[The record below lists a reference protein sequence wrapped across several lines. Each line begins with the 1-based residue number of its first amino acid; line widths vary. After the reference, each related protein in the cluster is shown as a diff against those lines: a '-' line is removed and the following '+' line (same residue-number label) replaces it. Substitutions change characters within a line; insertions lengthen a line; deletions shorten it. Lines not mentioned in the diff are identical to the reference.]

1 MQFHD
6 EEIEKLK
13 LESVVDF
20 NKLITVYLCGRR
32 QECQLNKQEESMVKA
47 ALDNIRKNKMSFEQ
61 LNEVLLLMNQSR
73 IGLDFFIYF
82 SKNDCV
88 TLQELKECVVQFR
101 GYAMLRFG
109 NFRFAFKELLSKDEI
124 EIGEILEPFSENSDD
139 AEPFFTQRPAK
150 ILDISSIERDL
161 ISYIGELSG
170 RILGK
175 EEEFWIKEAEKAKQN
190 NDKKKFRELLSIKRQ
205 LNTRKNA
212 IAKVEKQA
220 IANSDVYLTWDCMD
234 VYIATSMRNKWE
246 YEETYDFIRSVFSDA
261 KLQSLKLR
269 YFDPTQSKCGNAR
282 DKGLIEGLM
291 LKRSLCAI
299 YMAQEGDTMGKDSEL
314 AATLSQSKPVI
325 AYVPEYDRK
334 EFASKIAN
342 YQLDYFRT
350 RLKILDVEGTLNECE
365 EELSKVDKKYQK
377 LIDVFLEKLDQ
388 FKRIE
393 PYTLLKTEQK
403 FKSQYQDFSKICEI
417 ISIAQC
423 HSFNN
428 RVKSLTGAHPLCM
441 QVDWRSGVTNGI
453 LVVRKPSDCAHLLYR
468 LLTNRMNFAIK
479 RAIGCTILEEEISQC
494 AYRVIT
500 DNEKLTNCF
509 WNYFGKT

>member
-1 MQFHD
+1 M
-6 EEIEKLK
+6 
-13 LESVVDF
+13 
-20 NKLITVYLCGRR
+20 YLCGRR
-32 QECQLNKQEESMVKA
+32 TECKLSSQEERMVKSS
-47 ALDNIRKNKMSFEQ
+47 LDSIRKNKMSFEQ
-61 LNEVLLLMNQSR
+61 LNEVLLLMNQNR
-73 IGLDFFIYF
+73 IGLDFFTYF
-82 SKNDCV
+82 FKNDCI
-88 TLQELKECVVQFR
+88 TLQELKEGIVQFR
-101 GYAMLRFG
+101 GCAMLRFG
-109 NFRFAFKELLSKDEI
+109 NFRFGFKELLSKNEVEI
-124 EIGEILEPFSENSDD
+124 DEILEPFSRKPDD
-139 AEPFFTQRPAK
+139 IEPFFTQRPAK
-150 ILDISSIERDL
+150 ILDINSIDREL
-161 ISYIGELSG
+161 ISYVGELSG

-175 EEEFWIKEAEKAKQN
+175 EEDFWIKDAIKAKR
-190 NDKKKFRELLSIKRQ
+190 KKDAKRFQELLSIKRQ
-205 LNTRKNA
+205 LNERKDA
-212 IAKVEKQA
+212 IAVVEKQA
-220 IANSDVYLTWDCMD
+220 LANSDVFLTWDCMD

-246 YEETYDFIRSVFSDA
+246 YEETYDFIRAVFSDT
-261 KLQSLKLR
+261 KLQSLNLR

-325 AYVPEYDRK
+325 AYVPEYDQT
-334 EFASKIAN
+334 EFARRIAN
-342 YQLDYFRT
+342 FPLDYFRT
-350 RLKILDVEGTLNECE
+350 RLKILDIEGALTECE
-365 EELSKVDKKYQK
+365 EELSKVDKKYQR
-377 LIDVFLEKLDQ
+377 LIDVFLEKLCQ
-388 FKRIE
+388 FKRRE

-403 FKSQYQDFSKICEI
+403 FKSQYGGFSKICNI

-453 LVVRKPSDCAHLLYR
+453 LVVRKPSDCARLLYR

-494 AYRVIT
+494 AYRVVT

-509 WNYFGKT
+509 WNYFGKA